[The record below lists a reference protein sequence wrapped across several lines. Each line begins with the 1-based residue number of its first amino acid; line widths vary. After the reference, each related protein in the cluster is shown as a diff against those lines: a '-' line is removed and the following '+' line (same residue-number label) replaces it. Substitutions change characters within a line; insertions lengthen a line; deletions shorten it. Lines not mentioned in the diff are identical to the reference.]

1 MIASLKASVL
11 YVVADA
17 AASDRTA
24 RFIRPAK
31 LPGVEALQATFVRHR
46 YAPHIHDTWTIAH
59 VISGAARFQLEGR
72 WQTAPA
78 GTSFLIAPGAVH
90 TGESASPAGYTY
102 RLLYLE
108 PERLSERGEREFA
121 PRRRCTPVLV
131 RSDEL
136 AQVLMSMHGVLAMP
150 EMASS
155 KVRSWRAYRASFSG

>member
-1 MIASLKASVL
+1 MTNGFDHARSARFDVRWRRCRGAHARLIASLKASVL

-121 PRRRCTPVLV
+121 PADDALRCSCEATNWC
-131 RSDEL
+131 R
-136 AQVLMSMHGVLAMP
+136 
-150 EMASS
+150 
-155 KVRSWRAYRASFSG
+155 F